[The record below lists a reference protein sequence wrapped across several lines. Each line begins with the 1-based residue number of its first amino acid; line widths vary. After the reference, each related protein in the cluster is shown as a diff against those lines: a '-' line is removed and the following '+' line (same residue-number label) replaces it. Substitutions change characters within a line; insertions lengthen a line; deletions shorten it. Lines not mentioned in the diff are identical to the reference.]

1 MKSTEQSRLGRDFWV
16 GHGGED
22 MVGRVLLLVAMGGA
36 LGAVARYL
44 TTLILPIDSYWSTL
58 VINLIGSLL
67 LGIIAGGLHGSE
79 IISDELLLLL
89 GTGILGAF
97 TTMSTFS
104 LDLVKL
110 IDDAQWITATFYLGF
125 TALVGPVLA
134 LIGWKC
140 TSMILA
146 P

>member
-1 MKSTEQSRLGRDFWV
+1 MKSTEQNDLGRDFWV
-16 GHGGED
+16 GYGGEGMD
-22 MVGRVLLLVAMGGA
+22 GRALLLVAVGGA
-36 LGAVARYL
+36 LGAGARYL
-44 TTLILPIDSYWSTL
+44 TTSILPIDSYWSTL

-67 LGIIAGGLHGSE
+67 LGIIAGGLHGPGT
-79 IISDELLLLL
+79 ISDEFLLLL

-110 IDDAQWITATFYLGF
+110 IDEAQWATATLYLGS
-125 TALVGPVLA
+125 TALIGPVLA
-134 LIGWKC
+134 LTGWKC

-146 P
+146 S

>member
-1 MKSTEQSRLGRDFWV
+1 MKSTEQTRLGRDFWV
-16 GHGGED
+16 DYGGEGMD
-22 MVGRVLLLVAMGGA
+22 GRALLLVAVCGA

-44 TTLILPIDSYWSTL
+44 TTTILPIDSHWSTL
-58 VINLIGSLL
+58 AINLTGSLL
-67 LGIIAGGLHGSE
+67 LGIIAGGLHGSGM
-79 IISDELLLLL
+79 ISDEMLLLL

-104 LDLVKL
+104 VDLVKL
-110 IDDAQWITATFYLGF
+110 IDEAQWITAILYLGS
-125 TALVGPVLA
+125 TALIGPILA

>member
-1 MKSTEQSRLGRDFWV
+1 M
-16 GHGGED
+16 
-22 MVGRVLLLVAMGGA
+22 
-36 LGAVARYL
+36 
-44 TTLILPIDSYWSTL
+44 
-58 VINLIGSLL
+58 
-67 LGIIAGGLHGSE
+67 
-79 IISDELLLLL
+79 ISDELLLLL

-104 LDLVKL
+104 VDLVKL
-110 IDDAQWITATFYLGF
+110 IDEAQWITAILYLGS
-125 TALVGPVLA
+125 TALIGPILA

>member
-1 MKSTEQSRLGRDFWV
+1 MKSTEQSRLGRDFLLGRGGV
-16 GHGGED
+16 G
-22 MVGRVLLLVAMGGA
+22 MVGRALLLVAVGGA

-44 TTLILPIDSYWSTL
+44 TTSILPIDSYWSTS

-67 LGIIAGGLHGSE
+67 LGIIAGGLHGSG
-79 IISDELLLLL
+79 IVSDELLLLL

-110 IDDAQWITATFYLGF
+110 IDDAQWITATLYFGS
-125 TALVGPVLA
+125 TALIGPVLA